1 MEMKKIYVLQNTD
14 NGCIFAASKTKTNL
28 KEEMCDMFMENFKDE
43 CQEAVDEH
51 WINLE
56 EPTEEDRIFL
66 RQTWNSLLSYY
77 NQYIHIE
84 RINVI

>member
-1 MEMKKIYVLQNTD
+1 MEKIYHRIVDEEFPDVIWSSTD
-14 NGCIFAASKTKTNL
+14 KGL
-28 KEEMCDMFMENFKDE
+28 LEEIMCDMFMENFRDE